1 MIWCYSLKVTFVR
14 NFHDKIKCCISLIV
28 LAMLKDGCDIK
39 TSQILSFFSLKNNL
53 VTIGPFL
60 IDSISAIISSN
71 TINTLV
77 FFVGL

>member
-1 MIWCYSLKVTFVR
+1 
-14 NFHDKIKCCISLIV
+14 
-28 LAMLKDGCDIK
+28 MLKDGCDIK

-60 IDSISAIISSN
+60 IDSISAIISSS